1 MGAVR
6 KEYVLCRDLGG
17 HDEEIARFNDDFTAN
32 TACGYWNNKFGKTRG
47 PGFYCE
53 EEVQDDD

>member
-1 MGAVR
+1 MR